1 MIERQLTVTGMS
13 CAVCAG
19 NVEKTAL
26 SLDGVLK
33 ASVNL
38 ASSKLSVEYDDSIIS
53 LEAIIA
59 AIEGAGYG
67 ANTDSFEKNYDKRVE
82 SAKTIFYKFIFSL
95 VFALPLFYIS
105 MGHMMGL
112 PLPHF
117 IHPDHNP
124 YAYAMVQL
132 VLSLGSVAAGYE
144 FYTHGFLN
152 LLKGVP
158 NMDTLVAVGTSSSFL
173 YGVALI
179 IQMVMNPE
187 KTGNVHNLYFES
199 VGVIITLILMGRFL
213 ESRSKLK
220 TNDAI
225 MKLIDLAPKKAT
237 VLRNGKQVEM
247 LVDEI
252 IMGDTVLV
260 SPGEKI
266 SVDGIVAEGVS
277 TVDESML
284 TGESIPNEKTVGD
297 KVYAGC
303 INKYGYL
310 KITATQVSGATLLSQ
325 ITRMVESASGSKP
338 KIAKLAD
345 TISGYFVPAVI
356 SIALL
361 SSVIWYII
369 CRDFAFAINIFISVM
384 VIACPCALGLA
395 TPTAVIVSVGR
406 AASMGILVKDSS
418 SLEVLHSVDAVV
430 FDKTGTL
437 TYGEPTV
444 TDIIEKN
451 GFSREEILSYASSAE
466 SVSEHPLSE
475 AIVKLGKAENVVSY
489 DVSFFEA
496 MSGKGIKATVNNKN
510 VLIGNQVMIAENH
523 IDFDGEKTLEQLA
536 KDGKTPVI
544 IAIDGVFAGIIALMD
559 CVRGEAKDVVRR
571 LHSVG
576 KKAIILTGDNKYVA
590 QSVADSI
597 LADDVICEVLPHEK
611 AEKIK
616 ALQESGQI
624 VAMVGD
630 GINDSVAL
638 TTANVGI
645 SVGSATEIAMESSD
659 IVIMKNDLSDIIK
672 AISLSNATIL
682 NIKQN
687 LFFAFVYNTILIPIA
702 VGVMYPV
709 MKLLLNPMIAA
720 GAMAMSSVSVVTNA
734 LRLRKIKLK

>member
-1 MIERQLTVTGMS
+1 MIERQLAVTGMS

-19 NVEKTAL
+19 NVEKTVL

-38 ASSKLSVEYDDSIIS
+38 ASSKLSVEYDDGTISLESIIS
-53 LEAIIA
+53 

-82 SAKTIFYKFIFSL
+82 NSKTVFYKFIFSL

-105 MGHMMGL
+105 MGHMMGM

-124 YAYAMVQL
+124 YAYAIVQL

-187 KTGNVHNLYFES
+187 KTSNVHNLYFES

-225 MKLIDLAPKKAT
+225 MKLIDLAPKRAT

-284 TGESIPNEKTVGD
+284 TGESIPSEKTAGD

-361 SSVIWYII
+361 SSIIWYVIG
-369 CRDFAFAINIFISVM
+369 RDFSFAINIFISVM

-418 SLEVLHSVDAVV
+418 SLEVLHSVDTFV

-451 GFSREEILSYASSAE
+451 GFSREEILCYASSAE

-475 AIVKLGKAENVVSY
+475 AIVRLGKEENTSLY

-496 MSGKGIKATVNNKN
+496 ISGKGIKAIVNNKN
-510 VLIGNQVMIAENH
+510 VLIGNQAMIEGNS
-523 IDFDGEKTLEQLA
+523 IDFDDEKTLEQLA
-536 KDGKTPVI
+536 KYGKTPVI

-559 CVRGEAKDVVRR
+559 CVRDEAKDVVDK
-571 LHSVG
+571 LHSMG
-576 KKAIILTGDNKYVA
+576 KKAIVLTGDNKYVA
-590 QSVADSI
+590 KSVADSI
-597 LADDVICEVLPHEK
+597 GADDVICEVLPHEK

-616 ALQESGQI
+616 ELQKSGHI

-687 LFFAFVYNTILIPIA
+687 LFFAFVYNTILIPLA
-702 VGVMYPV
+702 AGVMYPV

-734 LRLRKIKLK
+734 LRLKKIKLK

>member
-1 MIERQLTVTGMS
+1 MIENQLTVTGMS

-19 NVEKTAL
+19 NVEKTVL
-26 SLDGVLK
+26 SLDGVSK

-38 ASSKLSVEYDDSIIS
+38 ASSKLTVEYDESVINLKSIIS
-53 LEAIIA
+53 
-59 AIEGAGYG
+59 AIEAAGYG
-67 ANTDSFEKNYDKRVE
+67 ANTDSFEKNYNKRVE
-82 SAKTIFYKFIFSL
+82 SAKAVFYKFIFSL
-95 VFALPLFYIS
+95 IFALPLFYIS

-112 PLPHF
+112 PLPGF
-117 IHPDHNP
+117 IHPENNP
-124 YAYAMVQL
+124 YVYAIIQL
-132 VLSLGSVAAGYE
+132 VLSLGSVAAGFG
-144 FYTHGFLN
+144 FYTHGFSN

-179 IQMVMNPE
+179 IDMVVNPG

-237 VLRNGKQVEM
+237 VLRDGKQIELLVE
-247 LVDEI
+247 EI

-284 TGESIPNEKTVGD
+284 TGESIPSEKTVGD
-297 KVYAGC
+297 KVFAGC

-310 KITATQVSGATLLSQ
+310 KVTVTQVSGATLLAQ

-361 SSVIWYII
+361 SSVVWYII
-369 CRDFAFAINIFISVM
+369 CRDFSFAINIFISVM

-418 SLEVLHSVDAVV
+418 SLEVLHSVNTVV

-451 GFSREEILSYASSAE
+451 GFSRAEILSYATSAE

-475 AIVKLGKAENVVSY
+475 AIVKLGKDENTVLY
-489 DVSFFEA
+489 DVSYFEA
-496 MSGKGIKATVNNKN
+496 VSGKGIKANVNNKN
-510 VLIGNQVMIAENH
+510 VLIGNQLMISENS
-523 IDFDGEKTLEQLA
+523 IDFDDEKTLEKLA
-536 KDGKTPVI
+536 KEGKTPVI
-544 IAIDGVFAGIIALMD
+544 VAIDGVFAGIIALMD
-559 CVRGEAKDVVRR
+559 CVRDEAKDVVEK
-571 LHSVG
+571 LHSMG
-576 KKAIILTGDNKYVA
+576 KKAIILTGDNKFVA
-590 QSVADSI
+590 KSVADSI
-597 LADDVICEVLPHEK
+597 GADDVICEVLPHEK
-611 AEKIK
+611 AQKIK
-616 ALQESGQI
+616 ELQDNGKI

-659 IVIMKNDLSDIIK
+659 IVIMKNDLADIIK

-687 LFFAFVYNTILIPIA
+687 LFFAFVYNTILIPVA
-702 VGVMYPV
+702 AGVLYPV
-709 MKLLLNPMIAA
+709 IKLLLNPMIAA

-734 LRLRKIKLK
+734 LRLKKIKLK